1 MTHLLNKAAI
11 GKATPF
17 SDLAGWRGR
26 LLVVDLTRQHSWME
40 TIPIDLLHDY
50 IGGRGLGVRLLRDT
64 YQLDPLSAAMPLIF
78 AGGPLCGTTA
88 PASARLSVVSRS
100 PLTGTIHASSC
111 GGALAWQLKAAGYDA
126 LKITGASAAPVLLSI
141 AGDQVQIESATHLW
155 GLTVSNTLAALKPVG
170 GAAVIGPA
178 GEHQVLYANIMTAEG
193 SAAGR
198 GGLGAVM
205 GAKRLK
211 GIQIVGRN
219 PVVVADAEGVGRSVN
234 DVMRLLNASPVIF
247 GELGFAEYGTPALI
261 DLLAQ
266 RRMVPTNN
274 FRETFFAATGRYA
287 APALRRRYQPLS
299 QGCHDCPIACKKIT
313 RDQQRLP
320 EHGSLSHFGALL
332 GISDPDTIVAAC
344 RLCNDLGLDTLSA
357 AATIAAFS
365 EATGAGVR
373 AEEVEKLLRQI
384 AMRQGNGDLL
394 ARGAERLTAALGCPH
409 VAMTVKSLELPAYD
423 PRGAYGMALAYAT
436 SNRGA
441 CHLRAYPLAHEVL
454 RKPVASDRFDFA
466 GKAWMNIVAEN
477 THAVG
482 DSLVAC
488 RFVFLAAGLE
498 EYAALLTGVTGV
510 DFTAAQLLA
519 GGERIWL
526 TERYYNQLNGFTS
539 ADDMLP
545 ERFFQEP
552 GSSGHGISVPA
563 IDRQLFL
570 DERARYYRLRG
581 LDERGELPRDFL
593 ENQP

>member
-1 MTHLLNKAAI
+1 MNKV
-11 GKATPF
+11 TPPRN
-17 SDLAGWRGR
+17 LAGWCGR
-26 LLVVDLTRQHSWME
+26 LLIVDLTHQKSWVE
-40 TIPIDLLHDY
+40 SLSADLLHDS

-64 YQLDPLSAAMPLIF
+64 YQLDPFSAAMPLIF
-78 AGGPLCGTTA
+78 AGGPLCGTIA

-111 GGALAWQLKAAGYDA
+111 GGAMALQLKAAGYDA
-126 LKITGASAAPVLLSI
+126 LKITGVSAAPVLLSI

-155 GLTVSNTLAALKPVG
+155 GLPVSNTLAALKPVG
-170 GAAVIGPA
+170 GAAIIGPA

-211 GIQIVGRN
+211 GIQIAGKK
-219 PVVVADAEGVGRSVN
+219 PVVVADAEGVERSVN
-234 DVMRLLNASPVIF
+234 DIMRLLNAAPVIF

-274 FRETFFAATGRYA
+274 FRETFFAETSRYA
-287 APALRRRYQPLS
+287 APALRRRYQPVS
-299 QGCHDCPIACKKIT
+299 QGCHDCPIACKKAT

-332 GISDPDTIVAAC
+332 GISDLDIIVAAC

-365 EATGAGVR
+365 EASGEGIR
-373 AEEVEKLLRQI
+373 AEDLPHRLGQI
-384 AMRQGNGDLL
+384 AMRQEDGDLL
-394 ARGAERLTAALGCPH
+394 AQGARRLTTALGCPH
-409 VAMTVKSLELPAYD
+409 LAMTVKGLELPAYD

-441 CHLRAYPLAHEVL
+441 CHLPAYPVAHEIL

-477 THAVG
+477 THVVG

-498 EYAALLTGVTGV
+498 EYAALLTAVTGV
-510 DFTAAQLLA
+510 DFTATQLLA

-526 TERYYNQLNGFTS
+526 SERYYNQMNGFTS

-552 GSSGHGISVPA
+552 GSSGHGISIPA
-563 IDRQLFL
+563 IDRQRFL

-581 LDERGELPRDFL
+581 LDDRGQVPSHFL
-593 ENQP
+593 ENRL